1 MNRYQPQSSGEV
13 EQIEVRRID
22 NSEVRAQQIAQLD
35 LVRNSRNEKM
45 VAEALVELKRAASGS
60 DNLMPFAIE
69 AARQRAT
76 VGEMSDAM
84 ASEFGRHQATI
95 KGVRGVW
102 KHHMKASADLELLK
116 EPC

>member
-1 MNRYQPQSSGEV
+1 
-13 EQIEVRRID
+13 
-22 NSEVRAQQIAQLD
+22 
-35 LVRNSRNEKM
+35 M
-45 VAEALVELKRAASGS
+45 VKAALAALKEAAAGD

-102 KHHMKASADLELLK
+102 KHYMRE
-116 EPC
+116 CRY